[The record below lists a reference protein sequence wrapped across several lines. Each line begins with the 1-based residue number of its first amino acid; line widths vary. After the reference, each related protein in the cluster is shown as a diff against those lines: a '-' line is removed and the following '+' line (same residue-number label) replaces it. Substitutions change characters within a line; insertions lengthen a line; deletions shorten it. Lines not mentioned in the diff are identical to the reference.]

1 MSSKPPE
8 VDGVSFTPEAIED
21 IRGVVIELRDEALKQ
36 REFDYAVALSHAIAM
51 LARLKHYE
59 ESFQHA

>member
-1 MSSKPPE
+1 M
-8 VDGVSFTPEAIED
+8 SFTPEAIED